1 MTKKENEKASE
12 NQEDEQAVPEEE
24 KAQFDEDDEDEE
36 PGEEPEEKPDD
47 EPDGEP
53 DSSPAENRPRKH
65 LEMGKAKFSL
75 SIVIIAAAFFAAG
88 FLVNAPAIVSCDAG
102 VTGQMTSDQAAEFA
116 VGFINDYLLQPGV
129 AAELINASEA
139 NGVYEFDMGFI
150 SDQGSMVYTSYVT
163 KDGKLLFTNV
173 VDMSE
178 TPEVPEEA
186 PQDTPQDTGV
196 PKSDRPQVDVF
207 VMSYCPYGLQMQK
220 AAIPAMGLLKDF
232 ADINIRFVYY
242 IMHGQAEIDENTRQ
256 YCIQKEQSEKFLD
269 YLDCFTLTDETEA
282 CRADAG
288 IDEGM
293 LDACIAVADAEFS
306 ITDNYEDTASW
317 LSGSFPLYDVD
328 LLLNEMYGVGGSPT
342 VVINGQ
348 QASVNR
354 SPEGFKQ
361 AVCEAFNTPPEECS
375 TTLSSE
381 AASPGIGGGTGT
393 ASAAGCGA

>member
-1 MTKKENEKASE
+1 MRDKEKRKASE
-12 NQEDEQAVPEEE
+12 DQDDEQAIPEEK
-24 KAQFDEDDEDEE
+24 KAQFDEDEEDEE

-53 DSSPAENRPRKH
+53 DSSPVENRPRKH
-65 LEMGKAKFSL
+65 LEMGKTKFSL
-75 SIVIIAAAFFAAG
+75 SIAIIAAAFFAAG
-88 FLVNAPAIVSCDAG
+88 FLVNAPAMVSCDTG
-102 VTGQMTSDQAAEFA
+102 ITGQMTSEEAADFA

-129 AAELINASEA
+129 TAELINVTDA
-139 NGVYEFDMGFI
+139 NGVYEFEMGFA

-163 KDGKLLFTNV
+163 KDGNLLFTSA

-178 TPEVPEEA
+178 TPELPEET
-186 PQDTPQDTGV
+186 PQVAQDTGV

-220 AAIPAMGLLKDF
+220 AAIPAMELLKDV
-232 ADINIRFVYY
+232 ADIKFRFVYY

-256 YCIQKEQSEKFLD
+256 YCIQKEQNDKFLG
-269 YLDCFTLTDETEA
+269 YLDCFTLTDDTEA
-282 CRADAG
+282 CRASAG

-293 LDACIAVADAEFS
+293 LEACISAADAEFS
-306 ITDNYEDTASW
+306 ITANYEDTASW

-328 LLLNEMYGVGGSPT
+328 LALNEQYGVGGSPT

-348 QASVNR
+348 QASVTR

-361 AVCEAFNTPPEECS
+361 AVCAAFNAPPEECS
-375 TTLSSE
+375 TSLSSE